1 MSSSAITS
9 AGRRPRAPLARRTRP
24 RRGGRPRPARR
35 RARARLRPVALVL
48 ALLVVAL
55 LVVAPAA
62 ARAGTYTVESCAN
75 GSTSGWAP
83 FYWGSYS
90 GWGNSCG
97 LAGGAMGAA
106 ISTQPA
112 STAGWTFTA
121 PADTDIAG
129 FRLSRTYGQAANQP
143 FGTSVVTTL
152 TGPSQAF
159 YDARPNF
166 GGATSAGPELQA
178 GGGLRGQTTLTAR
191 LDCGGGGACTGNSWL
206 HVHSASIDLR
216 DDSPPVVSSVSGS
229 LLAAGALTGTRTIA
243 YAAHDKGGGVRR
255 EQLLVDGAV
264 VAERARDCSFGLAVP
279 CPLGVSGALAVDT
292 TRLAEGEHEATLL
305 AADATLT
312 GTGVHGPVRFLV
324 DNVPAPTS
332 TRAPRISGSA
342 TLYADDG
349 AWTGANLAYA
359 RRWQRLEDGVWSDIA
374 GADGPVYTPTA
385 EDAGLRL
392 RFKVRVSNAE
402 GAAEAVSEPTAR
414 LPVAPVVT
422 PTATPT
428 PVPNAAST
436 PEPVVAAGPPP
447 PAPAPAPAPV
457 TTESRLSAAF
467 ASGRSVVTVR
477 WGERRKVTGALTRV
491 DGRPLAGEVVTVAS
505 LLRARGAVPV
515 GAGRAVTDS
524 AGRFSFLPA
533 PGASRVLTFAH
544 GGRTVALSVHVV
556 PKIAVRIT
564 RAGRIEGRVSGAPPG
579 IAKRVQ
585 LQSLHG
591 GRWRT
596 FATTRLQATGGR
608 FGHRPRT
615 PPRRVRARVA
625 AEPGWPFVTGT
636 SATARR

>member
-1 MSSSAITS
+1 M
-9 AGRRPRAPLARRTRP
+9 
-24 RRGGRPRPARR
+24 
-35 RARARLRPVALVL
+35 L
-48 ALLVVAL
+48 ALLIVAM

-62 ARAGTYTVESCAN
+62 ARAGTYTVESCTN

-106 ISTQPA
+106 ISVQPA

-121 PADTDIAG
+121 PADTEIAG

-143 FGTSVVTTL
+143 FGTSVVTTM

-166 GGATSAGPELQA
+166 GGAASAGPELQTA
-178 GGGLRGQTTLTAR
+178 SGMRGQTTLTAR
-191 LDCGGGGACTGNSWL
+191 LDCGGGGACTGNSSL

-216 DDSPPVVSSVSGS
+216 DDTPPVVSSVSGS
-229 LLAAGALTGTRTIA
+229 LLATGALQGTRTIA
-243 YAAHDKGGGVRR
+243 YAAHDKGGGLRR

-264 VAERARDCSFGLAVP
+264 VAERARECSFGLVVP
-279 CPLGVSGALAVDT
+279 CPLGVSGTLAVDT
-292 TRLAEGEHEATLL
+292 TRLAEGQHEATLL
-305 AADATLT
+305 ATDATST
-312 GTGVHGPVRFLV
+312 GTGVHGPFRFVV

-332 TRAPRISGSA
+332 TSPPRISGSS
-342 TLYADDG
+342 TLHADDG
-349 AWTGANLAYA
+349 AWTGTNLVYA
-359 RRWQRLEDGVWSDIA
+359 RRWQRLEDGVWSDIP
-374 GADGPVYTPTA
+374 GADGPLYTPTA

-392 RFKVRVSNAE
+392 RFRVRATNAE
-402 GAAEAVSEPTAR
+402 GAAEAVSEPTSR
-414 LPVAPVVT
+414 LLTAPVVT

-428 PVPNAAST
+428 PVPSATPTPAPGVVAGT
-436 PEPVVAAGPPP
+436 PGPGPEPVSV
-447 PAPAPAPAPV
+447 
-457 TTESRLSAAF
+457 ESRLSAAF
-467 ASGRSVVTVR
+467 GSGRSVVTVR
-477 WGERRKVTGALTRV
+477 WGERRKVTGAVTRT
-491 DGRPLAGEVVTVAS
+491 DGRPLAGEVVTVTS
-505 LLRARGAVPV
+505 LLRAPGAVAV

-524 AGRFSFLPA
+524 AGRFSFLPSA
-533 PGASRVLTFAH
+533 GASRVLTFAH
-544 GGRTVALSVHVV
+544 GGRTVDLSVHVV
-556 PKIAVRIT
+556 PKITVRIT
-564 RAGRIEGRVSGAPPG
+564 RGGRIEGRVSGAPPG
-579 IAKRVQ
+579 IAKLVQ
-585 LQSLHG
+585 LQALHG

-625 AEPGWPFVTGT
+625 AELGWPFVTGT